1 MTLAEGVAE
10 FVLSDDRV
18 VHVSSQPRFRREH
31 SMTDESISAL
41 CWCVLEDMTIRRIAP
56 KVEDNDNHRQ
66 ELA

>member
-1 MTLAEGVAE
+1 
-10 FVLSDDRV
+10 
-18 VHVSSQPRFRREH
+18 
-31 SMTDESISAL
+31 MTDESISAL